1 MGRRIKFR
9 GAYEP
14 YVIGANRPHDFMQ
27 WRGNRKPRF
36 KDIKVN
42 EDPDRRCVRCSRGI
56 VLGARFYQLRRGT
69 AIHEI
74 C

>member
-1 MGRRIKFR
+1 MGTRIKFR

-14 YVIGANRPHDFMQ
+14 YVIGANRPHDFIQ
-27 WRGNRKPRF
+27 WRGSRKPRF
-36 KDIKVN
+36 KEIAVN
-42 EDPDRRCVRCSRGI
+42 KDPNRICVRCSHKIPIAG
-56 VLGARFYQLRRGT
+56 RFYVTRSGT

>member
-1 MGRRIKFR
+1 MGQRIKFR

-14 YVIGANRPHDFMQ
+14 YVIGANRPHDFIQ
-27 WRGNRKPRF
+27 WRGSRKPRF
-36 KDIKVN
+36 KEITIN
-42 EDPDRRCVRCSRGI
+42 NDPDRNCVRCSHPIRVG
-56 VLGARFYQLRRGT
+56 GRFYVTRRGA